1 MRLMEAP
8 ATSFFLFGPRGIGK
22 STWALEKY
30 RQAHRFDLLDEGLY
44 HDLLGDPSLFAGELN
59 TLNPGDWVLVDEV
72 QRLPNLLNEV
82 HRSIEARG
90 LRFALLGSSARKL
103 KKAGTNLLAGRA
115 VWKTMFP
122 LLPQELGDDF
132 SLEEI
137 LKFGS
142 IPLAWQSEDKRATLK
157 AYVHLYLREE
167 IKAEALVR
175 NLSGFVRFLPIAAL
189 FHGQVL
195 SVSSIARDSGV
206 SRTTVSS
213 YLEILEETL
222 LAFRLRAFEARLR
235 VRERKHPKFYWVDP
249 GLVRAVKKQLGPL
262 AAEEVGPL
270 FEGWVLTL
278 LRTYAEE
285 SALCDEIFY
294 WAAAQSRQVEVD
306 FLLKR
311 GKEYLAIEV
320 KSQRRFSASMLA
332 GLKAITELPGL
343 GRRILI
349 YRGQRR
355 LKTSEGID
363 IWPLE
368 IFLDALQ
375 TDQLWP

>member
-1 MRLMEAP
+1 M
-8 ATSFFLFGPRGIGK
+8 
-22 STWALEKY
+22 
-30 RQAHRFDLLDEGLY
+30 
-44 HDLLGDPSLFAGELN
+44 
-59 TLNPGDWVLVDEV
+59 
-72 QRLPNLLNEV
+72 
-82 HRSIEARG
+82 
-90 LRFALLGSSARKL
+90 
-103 KKAGTNLLAGRA
+103 
-115 VWKTMFP
+115 
-122 LLPQELGDDF
+122 
-132 SLEEI
+132 
-137 LKFGS
+137 
-142 IPLAWQSEDKRATLK
+142 
-157 AYVHLYLREE
+157 HLYLREE